1 VYNSLRMFAGG
12 DPFTGGFG
20 HCMSPS
26 RYFPCVGAC
35 VPVREQ
41 GRRAVAVLREASRPQ
56 LNTLFTQTIRRAGR
70 YALTFSRKMVASL

>member
-1 VYNSLRMFAGG
+1 MYNSLRMFAGG

-26 RYFPCVGAC
+26 RYIPCVGAC

-56 LNTLFTQTIRRAGR
+56 LNTLFTQTIRRAGGLR
-70 YALTFSRKMVASL
+70 TLTTAERAS

>member
-1 VYNSLRMFAGG
+1 MYNSLRMFAGG

-26 RYFPCVGAC
+26 RCIPCVGAC

-41 GRRAVAVLREASRPQ
+41 GRRAVRNSSSPKGASSSAVGHNLN
-56 LNTLFTQTIRRAGR
+56 LNTLFTQTIRRA
-70 YALTFSRKMVASL
+70 VP